1 MVAGTDFQ
9 RKLCLWGGEV
19 AGRGGHLGKK
29 EGFHV
34 FWEEGQRMT
43 GARCRRKCEVS
54 FNCQQIFVGNTITLV
69 RMS

>member
-29 EGFHV
+29 EGLHV

-43 GARCRRKCEVS
+43 GARYCRKCEVS
-54 FNCQQIFVGNTITLV
+54 FIHQHIFVGNMIILV